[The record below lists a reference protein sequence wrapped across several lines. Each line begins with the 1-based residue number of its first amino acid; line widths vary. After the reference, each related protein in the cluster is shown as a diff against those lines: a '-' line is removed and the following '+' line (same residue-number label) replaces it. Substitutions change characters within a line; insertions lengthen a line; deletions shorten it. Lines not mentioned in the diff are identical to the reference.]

1 MRNPGRI
8 FTLSR
13 FSIYFEMVAQT
24 GSIRQAASALNV
36 SPSAVNRQ
44 ILAVEEDIQTPLFHR
59 HSSGLS
65 LTTAGELLLA
75 AIISGK
81 RDFEQFQSRL
91 DGLSGLH
98 GGVVEIAAIEAVSD
112 RLIPDILSDV
122 TKRHPRVEFRL
133 QTLDFKAIW
142 QAVSRNDVDFGIS
155 LAGKSSRQVRIVSTL
170 QAAIGFVVRPDHPLA
185 QREDARLNHATG
197 SKLILPDSTLA
208 VGAAIQDGLAQHNL
222 NLNPTFT
229 SNRIASIKALIRSGL
244 GVGMLTRMDVMNEVK
259 AGELCFVPITES
271 GIRPLGF
278 SLFYNTQRRLSAA
291 AQTTLDLITES
302 FNALAEQSGTT
313 PP

>member
-1 MRNPGRI
+1 MRSPNRV

-24 GSIRQAASALNV
+24 GSIRQAATALNV

-44 ILAVEEDIQTPLFHR
+44 ILAVEEEMETPLFHR
-59 HSSGLS
+59 HSSGLT

-91 DGLSGLH
+91 DRLSGLH

-122 TKRHPRVEFRL
+122 TKQHPRVEFKL

-142 QAVSRNDVDFGIS
+142 QAVSRNEVDFGIS

-185 QREDARLNHATG
+185 QRDHARLNHVFG

-208 VGAAIQDGLAQHNL
+208 VGTAIQEGLAQHNVSL
-222 NLNPTFT
+222 HPTFT

-244 GVGMLTRMDVMNEVK
+244 GVGMLTQMDVMNEVK
-259 AGELCFVPITES
+259 AGELCFVPLTES

-278 SLFYNTQRRLSAA
+278 CLFYNTQRRLSAA
-291 AQTTLDLITES
+291 AQTTLDLITEN
-302 FNALAEQSGTT
+302 FHALAEQNAEEAS
-313 PP
+313 